1 MKLYSSKINCMLQ
14 NLVAKNNI
22 TIQGTGSK
30 SMFLVHGYG
39 CDQNMWKFITP
50 QFKEDYRIILIDLVG
65 SGKSDENAYDYD
77 KYSSLEGY
85 ADDIIE
91 ICDALNLKDICFV
104 GHSVGAIIGLLA
116 AVKRPALFE
125 KLIMIG
131 PSPRYIND
139 AVYFGGFSQNDID
152 DLMETLDSN
161 YLGWSSAMAPVIMGN
176 PDRPELAAELEE
188 SFCQNNPEIAKHFA
202 KVTFQGDNR
211 SDLNKLTTDTLI
223 IQSMEDAIASV
234 KVGRYVHENIAN
246 SKFVILETTGHC
258 PHLSD
263 PNQTIEAIKK
273 YLK

>member
-1 MKLYSSKINCMLQ
+1 MLQ
-14 NLVAKNNI
+14 KLVTRNNI
-22 TIQGTGSK
+22 TIHGTGSK

-39 CDQNMWKFITP
+39 CDQNMWRFITP

-65 SGKSDENAYDYD
+65 SGKSDENAYDFD

-91 ICDALNLKDICFV
+91 ICDALNLKDVCFV
-104 GHSVGAIIGLLA
+104 GHSVSAIIGLLA
-116 AVKRPALFE
+116 AVKRPALFK

-176 PDRPELAAELEE
+176 SDRPELAAELEE

-234 KVGRYVHENIAN
+234 KVGQYVHENIAN
-246 SKFVILETTGHC
+246 SALVIIETTGHC
-258 PHLSD
+258 PHLSF
-263 PNQTIEAIKK
+263 PNQTIEAMRK
-273 YLK
+273 YLI

>member
-1 MKLYSSKINCMLQ
+1 MLQ

-139 AVYFGGFSQNDID
+139 VVYFGGFSQNDID

-263 PNQTIEAIKK
+263 PNQTIEAMKK

>member
-1 MKLYSSKINCMLQ
+1 MLQ

-263 PNQTIEAIKK
+263 PNQTIEAMKK

>member
-1 MKLYSSKINCMLQ
+1 MLQ
-14 NLVAKNNI
+14 KLVARNNI

-39 CDQNMWKFITP
+39 CDQNMWRYITP

-91 ICDALNLKDICFV
+91 ICDALNAKDVCFV
-104 GHSVGAIIGLLA
+104 GHSVSAMIGVLA
-116 AVKRPALFE
+116 AIKRPTLFE

-176 PDRPELAAELEE
+176 LDRPELAAELEA
-188 SFCQNNPEIAKHFA
+188 SFCQNNPEIATHFA
-202 KVTFQGDNR
+202 KVTFLGDNR
-211 SDLNKLTTDTLI
+211 NDLKKLSTDTLI
-223 IQSMEDAIASV
+223 IQSKTDAIASIE
-234 KVGRYVHENIAN
+234 VGQFVNNNISN
-246 SKFVILETTGHC
+246 SKLVVLETIGHC
-258 PHLSD
+258 PHLSA
-263 PNQTIEAIKK
+263 PNKTIEAIKN
-273 YLK
+273 YLM